1 MKEVTKPNVKQ
12 MAKGKK
18 FNAKQMSAK
27 AGELLPQHLA
37 SIESVLVG
45 IEGEFIIKIDGTDNN
60 LKQGDTFI
68 VPAEIKH
75 QIEAVTD
82 FKAIHIMTN
91 DIEFEFFK

>member
-27 AGELLPQHLA
+27 AGELLPEHVA
-37 SIESVLVG
+37 SLESVLVV
-45 IEGEFIIKIDGTDNN
+45 IEGECIIKLDGKNNN
-60 LKQGDTFI
+60 LSQGDSFV

-82 FKAIHIMTN
+82 FKAIHVMPN